1 MKKQLLCGV
10 VAGALT
16 IINLAV
22 LPGAHAAD
30 GTPSLDLTV
39 EANLTTGTCSA
50 TVMDGET
57 ETNTINLGD
66 DIALSEV
73 LRKSRV
79 KPFKVRFKD
88 CAGLPESTASL
99 RLARR
104 SGSCAGSNGP
114 AFRNLAG
121 TSAGIGLEVW
131 TTAVPEGTDSV
142 QLVCNSPNTVTVDVS
157 TAKGAT
163 NKDYDL
169 SARLVDVTGANA
181 ATAGSFTSPTVL
193 TISYK

>member
-16 IINLAV
+16 VINLGV

-73 LRKSRV
+73 LKKSRV

-99 RLARR
+99 RLTRR
-104 SGSCAGSNGP
+104 SGNCAGSNGP
-114 AFRNLAG
+114 AFRNQG
-121 TSAGIGLEVW
+121 GSSAGIGLEVW
-131 TTAVPEGTDSV
+131 TTVEPEGTDSV

-163 NKDYDL
+163 TKDYDL
-169 SARLVDVTGANA
+169 SARLIDMSGVGS
-181 ATAGSFTSPTVL
+181 ATAGTFASSTVL

>member
-10 VAGALT
+10 VAGALAV
-16 IINLAV
+16 INLGI
-22 LPGAHAAD
+22 LPGALAAD
-30 GTPSLDLTV
+30 GTASLDLTV

-57 ETNTINLGD
+57 ETTTIQLGD

-73 LRKSRV
+73 IAKSRV

-104 SGSCAGSNGP
+104 SGNCAGSNGP
-114 AFRNLAG
+114 AFRNQG
-121 TSAGIGLEVW
+121 GSSAGIGLEVW
-131 TTAVPEGTDSV
+131 TTAEPEGTDSV

-157 TAKGAT
+157 TAKGT
-163 NKDYDL
+163 TSKDYDL
-169 SARLVDVTGANA
+169 SARLIDMSGVGS
-181 ATAGSFTSPTVL
+181 ATAGTFMSPTVL

>member
-10 VAGALT
+10 VAGALA
-16 IINLAV
+16 IINLGV
-22 LPGAHAAD
+22 LPGAHAAN
-30 GTPSLDLTV
+30 GTSSLDLTV

-50 TVMDGET
+50 TVMDGDT
-57 ETNTINLGD
+57 ETTTIKLGD

-73 LRKSRV
+73 IAKSRV
-79 KPFKVRFKD
+79 KPFKVRFTD

-104 SGSCAGSNGP
+104 GGSCAGSNGP
-114 AFRNLAG
+114 AFRNQGG

-131 TTAVPEGTDSV
+131 TTAEPEGNGSV
-142 QLVCNSPNTVTVDVS
+142 QLICNSPNTVTVNVS
-157 TAKGAT
+157 TAKGTT
-163 NKDYDL
+163 NMDYDL
-169 SARLVDVTGANA
+169 SARLVDVTGVGT
-181 ATAGSFTSPTVL
+181 ATAGTFTSPTVL

>member
-1 MKKQLLCGV
+1 MKKQMLCGV
-10 VAGALT
+10 VAGALAV
-16 IINLAV
+16 INLAV
-22 LPGAHAAD
+22 LPGAHAAE

-50 TVMDGET
+50 TVMDGDVET
-57 ETNTINLGD
+57 TTIQLGD

-73 LRKSRV
+73 IAKSRV

-99 RLARR
+99 MLARR
-104 SGSCAGSNGP
+104 SGTCAGSNGP
-114 AFRNLAG
+114 AFRNIG
-121 TSAGIGLEVW
+121 GSSAGIGLEVW
-131 TTAVPEGTDSV
+131 TTSEPEGSGSV

-157 TAKGAT
+157 TARSAT
-163 NKDYDL
+163 NLDYNM
-169 SARLVDVTGANA
+169 SARLVDMTGNG
-181 ATAGSFTSPTVL
+181 TASAGTFTSPTVL